1 MKPLILQF
9 GDFQLD
15 SGQFEL
21 RRGGRRIRLERK
33 PMELLILLTGKQG
46 QLVPR
51 EEIIQE
57 VWGRDVYFDAERG
70 VNNAVRKIR
79 SALNDN
85 PDHPRFVETIVGK
98 GYRFI
103 ETASQEDAGQP
114 KTDLAPGRAR
124 IGKVGWAV
132 TAVGLLAILAAFSLG
147 SVRERLFRRSS
158 SREIQSVAVLPLDN
172 LSGDPAQDY
181 FADGMTDA
189 ITQSRKTL

>member
-1 MKPLILQF
+1 VKPLILQF

-103 ETASQEDAGQP
+103 ALVDGAAPAVETASQEDAGQN
-114 KTDLAPGRAR
+114 G
-124 IGKVGWAV
+124 IGAGTFNRRRTWHLGGHASAKWD
-132 TAVGLLAILAAFSLG
+132 GL
-147 SVRERLFRRSS
+147 
-158 SREIQSVAVLPLDN
+158 
-172 LSGDPAQDY
+172 
-181 FADGMTDA
+181 
-189 ITQSRKTL
+189 

>member
-51 EEIIQE
+51 EEIIQQ
-57 VWGRDVYFDAERG
+57 VWGKDVYFDAERG
-70 VNNAVRKIR
+70 VNNAIRKIR

-103 ETASQEDAGQP
+103 ALVDGAAPAVETASQEDAGQP

-124 IGKVGWAV
+124 IGKVG
-132 TAVGLLAILAAFSLG
+132 
-147 SVRERLFRRSS
+147 
-158 SREIQSVAVLPLDN
+158 
-172 LSGDPAQDY
+172 
-181 FADGMTDA
+181 
-189 ITQSRKTL
+189 